1 MGNEWLED
9 QKYITEWRAF
19 MRRSPSLA
27 LSTKAIGDH
36 YADYFNRDRK
46 NGRYGTAWVGYEK
59 IAEEMGTSTDT
70 VGRHIRKLK
79 EVGFLEEI
87 KRTHFNGT
95 KINRFTIPDSAY
107 LAGIQ
112 DTGAGGEEV
121 VDADI
126 TNIQDTD
133 LGYIQD
139 TSLGYIQDRNL
150 GNMPS
155 YLMKSPP
162 EGDLVN
168 PPIGAHLTDERPRSI
183 HSFLDEEPERREEF
197 VNYLIAINVP
207 YSYRHALDTFTEAMT
222 DENRTDWAG
231 TFKAYLAGLID
242 HDGGLN
248 PDNGDTLGMAVYMT
262 EQTEL
267 ESEDGFYHLDIARA
281 WQGHRDGVSEDEFR
295 RAWEHGLMDHNG
307 TRLMSVASS
316 ELVANKYPRELLTV
330 IDSLSRAELSKL
342 AAKFRV
348 QNL

>member
-1 MGNEWLED
+1 MTTHKLDASWQAKFKDAWRKAVLYDHSLTMGNKAVAVATLED
-9 QKYITEWRAF
+9 YNREDPKQVGTTFNKATT
-19 MRRSPSLA
+19 LA
-27 LSTKAIGDH
+27 EKLGCNEKLVRDSWKAL
-36 YADYFNRDRK
+36 RD
-46 NGRYGTAWVGYEK
+46 AGYL
-59 IAEEMGTSTDT
+59 
-70 VGRHIRKLK
+70 H
-79 EVGFLEEI
+79 
-87 KRTHFNGT
+87 
-95 KINRFTIPDSAY
+95 
-107 LAGIQ
+107 
-112 DTGAGGEEV
+112 
-121 VDADI
+121 
-126 TNIQDTD
+126 
-133 LGYIQD
+133 
-139 TSLGYIQDRNL
+139 SLGRSSSGRGVYIHRFDLPGEIRPDKMSGQTGQNVRTERTKCPMEQGELNKK
-150 GNMPS
+150 NEQVE
-155 YLMKSPP
+155 SP
-162 EGDLVN
+162 N
-168 PPIGAHLTDERPRSI
+168 GAHLTDERPRSI

-197 VNYLIAINVP
+197 VNYLIAINAP

-248 PDNGDTLGMAVYMT
+248 PDNGDPLGMAVYMT

-267 ESEDGFYHLDIARA
+267 ESEDGFCHLDIARA

-342 AAKFRV
+342 AAKFRI